1 MTLRNIRQEVPI
13 KEFVMEFES
22 KEHASEV
29 LNGRIGDLLKEL
41 ADLCGQE
48 GLNSLFIVEGK
59 IKSDEDSD
67 SNEYAGCTSGSI
79 CSEPSN
85 CFGETMAFLY
95 QRHPDVVSSDDPT
108 LRDKILEDYPVY
120 VYVDSVDVED
130 EDDDDDEPDWFGNT
144 DAWKGGDDE
153 A

>member
-1 MTLRNIRQEVPI
+1 M
-13 KEFVMEFES
+13 
-22 KEHASEV
+22 
-29 LNGRIGDLLKEL
+29 
-41 ADLCGQE
+41 
-48 GLNSLFIVEGK
+48 
-59 IKSDEDSD
+59 
-67 SNEYAGCTSGSI
+67 
-79 CSEPSN
+79 
-85 CFGETMAFLY
+85 
-95 QRHPDVVSSDDPT
+95 SSDDPT